1 MVRFSNGKQGVHMKV
16 ADLPLPETLKSRYAE
31 RGIEN
36 LYPPQEASV
45 AAGIFEGKNL
55 LCAIPTASGKTIVA
69 EMVMHR
75 HCADGGKC
83 LYIVPL
89 RALASEKFEDFSG
102 KGVRVGV
109 ATGDLDRQDAYLG
122 RNDVVVATSE
132 KVDSLLRNGAPWL
145 SEITLLVVDECHL
158 IGSADRGATLE
169 MVIAKLLLKNPGM
182 QVIALSAT
190 VGNPGALAGW
200 LNAELVTSEWRPVD
214 LREGVFFEGAI
225 RFAEGE
231 RAVSRKS
238 RYDDLNLV
246 LDTFAE
252 GGQCLVF
259 VSSRRNAE
267 AFAKRA
273 AGGLKLSEPA
283 LDAAAAAIEREAKT
297 ELGRTLALCVQ
308 KGAAFHHAGLS
319 SEERR
324 IVEEGFR
331 KGAIR
336 VISSTPTLAAG
347 LNLPARRVVIR
358 DYLRFGENGM
368 APIPVGEYKQMAGR
382 AGRPHL
388 DPYGEAVLIARSTE
402 ACKDLFA
409 GYIDAPP
416 EEIASQ
422 CNSENALRSHV
433 LSLIATGFS
442 RSRPDVLSF
451 MDRTFYAYEHQG
463 GRSTIHETIGRV
475 VDWLCEKEM
484 VTEFGDRLEATEYGD
499 LVSRLYIDPRSAEAI
514 VDAIQNARDFADFG
528 LLEAIAE
535 TPDMLTLYLRKDD
548 YSVLYKFLREH
559 EDELWTGVP
568 YGTDELEVFFASVKT
583 AMLLLDWSEEVTEE
597 TICERFNVG
606 PGDIRNKVETAVW
619 LIHAAARLAGLF
631 RQPFAKPIADLEI
644 RVKHGIKKALLPLIA
659 LRGIGR
665 VRARRLFNAGLTTPG
680 EIQAAGIGALAPVLG
695 EKTATSVLAQIEAG
709 PGKKRAAIEEEK
721 PGRSLQSF
729 LSAFNGD
736 EDR

>member
-1 MVRFSNGKQGVHMKV
+1 MKV

-31 RGIEN
+31 RGIET
-36 LYPPQEASV
+36 LYPPQEACV
-45 AAGIFEGKNL
+45 ASGIFEGKNL

-75 HCADGGKC
+75 HIADGGKC

-89 RALASEKFEDFSG
+89 KALASEKFEDFSG

-109 ATGDLDRQDAYLG
+109 ATGDLDRRDAYLG

-158 IGSADRGATLE
+158 IGSPDRGATLE
-169 MVIAKLLLKNPGM
+169 MVIAKLLMKNPGM

-190 VGNPGALAGW
+190 VGNPGAIAGW
-200 LNAELVTSEWRPVD
+200 LNAKLVTSEWRPVD
-214 LREGVFFEGAI
+214 LREGVYFEGAI
-225 RFAEGE
+225 HFAESEE
-231 RAVSRKS
+231 RNVSGKS

-246 LDTFAE
+246 LDTVAE

-283 LDAAAAAIEREAKT
+283 LDAAATAIEHEAKT
-297 ELGRTLALCVQ
+297 DLGRTLALCVQ

-324 IVEEGFR
+324 IVEDGFR

-336 VISSTPTLAAG
+336 AISSTPTLAAG

-358 DYLRFGENGM
+358 DYLRFGDGGM

-388 DPYGEAVLIARSTE
+388 DPYGEAVLIAKSAE
-402 ACKDLFA
+402 ACRDLFA

-416 EEIASQ
+416 EEINSQ

-442 RSRPDVLSF
+442 RSRPEVLSF
-451 MDRTFYAYEHQG
+451 MDRTFYAYEHRG
-463 GRSTIHETIGRV
+463 RRSTIHETIQRV
-475 VDWLCEKEM
+475 VDWLCDKEM
-484 VTEFGDRLEATEYGD
+484 VTEFGDRLEATEYGT
-499 LVSRLYIDPRSAEAI
+499 LVSRLYIDPRSAEKI
-514 VDAIQNARDFADFG
+514 VDAIRGAPDFADFG
-528 LLEAIAE
+528 LMEALAE
-535 TPDMLTLYLRKDD
+535 TPDMMSLYLRKDD
-548 YSVLYKFLREH
+548 YNIIYRFLQEH

-568 YGTDELEVFFASVKT
+568 YGDDEMQAFFCSVKT
-583 AMLLLDWSEEVTEE
+583 AMLLLNWSEEVTEE
-597 TICERFNVG
+597 MICERFNVG
-606 PGDIRNKVETAVW
+606 PGDIHNKVETAVW
-619 LIHAAARLAGLF
+619 LIHAASRLAGLF
-631 RQPFAKPIADLEI
+631 RQPYAKPIADLET
-644 RVKHGIKKALLPLIA
+644 RVRHGIKKELLSLIA

-665 VRARRLFNAGLTTPG
+665 VRARRLFNAGLTTPA
-680 EIQAAGIGALAPVLG
+680 EIRAAGIGALAPVLG
-695 EKTATSVLAQIEAG
+695 EKTAASVLAQIEGKAG
-709 PGKKRAAIEEEK
+709 EKKEAAEEE
-721 PGRSLQSF
+721 PPRSRQAF
-729 LSAFNGD
+729 LSAFGGD
-736 EDR
+736 EEG

>member
-1 MVRFSNGKQGVHMKV
+1 MKV

-31 RGIEN
+31 RGIET
-36 LYPPQEASV
+36 LYPPQEACV
-45 AAGIFEGKNL
+45 ASGIFEGKNL

-89 RALASEKFEDFSG
+89 KALASEKFDDFSG

-109 ATGDLDRQDAYLG
+109 ATGDLDRRDAYLG

-158 IGSADRGATLE
+158 IGSPDRGATLE
-169 MVIAKLLLKNPGM
+169 MVIAKLLMKNPGM

-190 VGNPGALAGW
+190 VGNPGAIAGW
-200 LNAELVTSEWRPVD
+200 LNAKLVTSEWRPVD
-214 LREGVFFEGAI
+214 LREGVYFEGAI
-225 RFAEGE
+225 HFAESEE
-231 RAVSRKS
+231 RSVSGKS

-246 LDTFAE
+246 LDTVAE

-283 LDAAAAAIEREAKT
+283 LDAAAAAIEHEAKT
-297 ELGRTLALCVQ
+297 DLGRTLALCVQ

-324 IVEEGFR
+324 IVEDGFR

-358 DYLRFGENGM
+358 DYLRFGDGGM

-388 DPYGEAVLIARSTE
+388 DPYGEAVLIAKSAE
-402 ACKDLFA
+402 ACRDLFA

-416 EEIASQ
+416 EEINSQ

-442 RSRPDVLSF
+442 RSRPEVLSF

-463 GRSTIHETIGRV
+463 RRSTIHETIQRV
-475 VDWLCEKEM
+475 VDWLCDKEM
-484 VTEFGDRLEATEYGD
+484 VTEFGDRLEATEYGT
-499 LVSRLYIDPRSAEAI
+499 LVSRLYIDPRSAEKI
-514 VDAIQNARDFADFG
+514 VDAIRGAPDFADFG
-528 LLEAIAE
+528 LMEALAE
-535 TPDMLTLYLRKDD
+535 TPDMMSLYLRKDD
-548 YSVLYKFLREH
+548 YNIIYRFLQEH

-568 YGTDELEVFFASVKT
+568 YGDDEMQAFFCSVKT
-583 AMLLLDWSEEVTEE
+583 AMLLLNWSEEVTEE
-597 TICERFNVG
+597 MICERFNVG
-606 PGDIRNKVETAVW
+606 PGDIHNKVETAVW
-619 LIHAAARLAGLF
+619 LIHAASRLASLF
-631 RQPFAKPIADLEI
+631 RQPYAKPIADLET
-644 RVKHGIKKALLPLIA
+644 RVRHGIKKELLPLIA

-665 VRARRLFNAGLTTPG
+665 VRARRLFNAGLTTPA
-680 EIQAAGIGALAPVLG
+680 EIRAAGIGVLAPVLG
-695 EKTATSVLAQIEAG
+695 EKTAASVLAQIEGKAG
-709 PGKKRAAIEEEK
+709 EKKEAAEEDRLPGSRQA
-721 PGRSLQSF
+721 F
-729 LSAFNGD
+729 LSAFGGD
-736 EDR
+736 EE